1 LGLGIGGGGAAN
13 GPTNHVFFTAGPAA
27 ASMAIFSDG
36 VFGVIEPVPV
46 DIIVSTGKTQN
57 SREDGKTI
65 VAVANTP

>member
-1 LGLGIGGGGAAN
+1 
-13 GPTNHVFFTAGPAA
+13 
-27 ASMAIFSDG
+27 MAIFSDG